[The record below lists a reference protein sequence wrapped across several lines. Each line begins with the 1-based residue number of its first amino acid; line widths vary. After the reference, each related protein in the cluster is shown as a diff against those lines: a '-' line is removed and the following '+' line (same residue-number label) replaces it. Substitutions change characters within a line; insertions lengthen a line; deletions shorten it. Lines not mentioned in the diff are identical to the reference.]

1 MICITSWAKKW
12 IVCTLPEAVQL
23 LLFQITCLIIDC
35 TLLDTTHN
43 YPALGFST
51 QPKSWANTS
60 SKYVIP
66 PLGWAIVKSNWEVCN
81 KYCTVLSQDDYL
93 FLIFLVSSM
102 IAILFIRM
110 LLTDFDEF
118 DYRLCIYLSN
128 VVKMWGKSEVATM
141 VANFNFSF
149 SNFSFYQTLS
159 TEAMCRWKVSITIA
173 EFFEITTISSLVILM
188 VHFIEMYLQNII
200 QL

>member
-1 MICITSWAKKW
+1 
-12 IVCTLPEAVQL
+12 
-23 LLFQITCLIIDC
+23 
-35 TLLDTTHN
+35 
-43 YPALGFST
+43 
-51 QPKSWANTS
+51 
-60 SKYVIP
+60 
-66 PLGWAIVKSNWEVCN
+66 
-81 KYCTVLSQDDYL
+81 
-93 FLIFLVSSM
+93 
-102 IAILFIRM
+102 
-110 LLTDFDEF
+110 
-118 DYRLCIYLSN
+118 
-128 VVKMWGKSEVATM
+128 M